1 MNKKDSEYLSHLK
14 SNLSGSLTLA
24 QREKLSDSLEKIY
37 SDNAEKF
44 NSIPTDLVALAI
56 ATECDIN
63 SYVDFHSKEKQEKS
77 AKDNGFLAKKMS
89 NLF

>member
-44 NSIPTDLVALAI
+44 N
-56 ATECDIN
+56 
-63 SYVDFHSKEKQEKS
+63 
-77 AKDNGFLAKKMS
+77 
-89 NLF
+89 